1 MARKKLSA
9 LAIPTLPP
17 GAWPDAIVPGLTL
30 RVGAKR
36 RTWTYRFRRGGA
48 NPRLTLG
55 HHPAMGLAEARDAAR
70 KASER
75 IDAGAPAPAPAPH
88 PRSASA
94 LTLAALID
102 RYEALRRAEGQRI
115 KTLDDAMRTLRENL
129 KPWLGMPAA
138 EFGKADL
145 RAARD
150 AIVER
155 GSVIQGNRLLAY
167 LGPVLR
173 WAAQEDL
180 IAVNFVPAIRRA
192 PERKREKTLSDREVA
207 AVWRGCDKLDD
218 SLASRNYGRLVRF
231 LLITAQR
238 RDEAASL
245 RYGDIVKGV
254 WRQQENKS
262 DRPHS
267 LALPPLALSLVG
279 KGEPDALVFPGL
291 NGKISGFSKL
301 KRALDAASGIKD
313 WRLHDLRRTAASN
326 MQTTGVPNHIVQAV
340 LNHAVPGVGGV
351 YLKSELEEQK
361 AAALAAWATAL
372 SRIVRPLRAV
382 S

>member
-1 MARKKLSA
+1 
-9 LAIPTLPP
+9 
-17 GAWPDAIVPGLTL
+17 
-30 RVGAKR
+30 
-36 RTWTYRFRRGGA
+36 
-48 NPRLTLG
+48 
-55 HHPAMGLAEARDAAR
+55 MGLAEAREAAR
-70 KASER
+70 KAAER
-75 IDAGAPAPAPAPH
+75 IDAGAPAPAPIPH

-102 RYEALRRAEGQRI
+102 RYETLRRAEGNGSRRS
-115 KTLDDAMRTLRENL
+115 TTRCARLRENL
-129 KPWLGMPAA
+129 GAWLNMPAA

-155 GSVIQGNRLLAY
+155 GSIIQANRLLAY

-173 WAAQEDL
+173 WAAKEDL

-192 PERKREKTLSDREVA
+192 PERKREKTLSDREIA
-207 AVWRGCDKLDD
+207 AVWLGCDKLNDGP
-218 SLASRNYGRLVRF
+218 ASRNYARLVRF

-254 WRQQENKS
+254 WRQQENKT

-301 KRALDAASGIKD
+301 KRALDAASGIKG
-313 WRLHDLRRTAASN
+313 WRLHDLRRTAATG
-326 MQTTGVPNHIVQAV
+326 MQNAGVPNHIVQTV
-340 LNHAVPGVGGV
+340 LNHGVPGIGGV

-361 AAALAAWATAL
+361 AAALAAWAKAL
-372 SRIVRPLRAV
+372 TRIVRPIRAV